1 MEDES
6 LPNVVDI
13 SEPTEEEILVNKQIA
28 EIQRRH
34 REELEPYFKMAA
46 DARMRRVPRYIITPP
61 KGKFSFELENLLN
74 N

>member
-34 REELEPYFKMAA
+34 QAELEPYFKMAVN
-46 DARMRRVPRYIITPP
+46 ARMRRIPRYTITPP
-61 KGKFSFELENLLN
+61 KGKFSFELENLLHN
-74 N
+74 